1 MKVGYKTTLG
11 TTELENMG
19 IIDRNTLSRNKVSDN
34 YVGSPTQADCNSR
47 NHNIH
52 TYFLFSC
59 FSCGKV
65 EKTLVTLN
73 A

>member
-1 MKVGYKTTLG
+1 MNVGYKTTLG

-34 YVGSPTQADCNSR
+34 YVGSPTQADRNSR

-52 TYFLFSC
+52 TYFLFC
-59 FSCGKV
+59 FVVLAV
-65 EKTLVTLN
+65 ESLRKPLLL
-73 A
+73 